1 MLILA
6 CIVFSGWLLA
16 AILGTWAYFAAEGGL
31 NESLG
36 RKA

>member
-6 CIVFSGWLLA
+6 CVVFSGWLFA
-16 AILGTWAYFAAEGGL
+16 VILGTWAYFAAEGGL
-31 NESLG
+31 NEALA